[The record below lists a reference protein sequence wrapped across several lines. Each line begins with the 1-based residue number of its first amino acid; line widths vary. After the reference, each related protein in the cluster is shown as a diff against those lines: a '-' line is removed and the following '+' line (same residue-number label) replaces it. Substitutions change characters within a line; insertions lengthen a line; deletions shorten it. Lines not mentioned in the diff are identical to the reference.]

1 MEGANDNSNGTTTPR
16 AVPPLLADV
25 EVSNLPGFDVTPTP
39 SPRPQPSPKKA
50 PRPGVSGL
58 PCLSTYL
65 RGSDRAHA
73 GQLMVIARG

>member
-1 MEGANDNSNGTTTPR
+1 MEGANGNSNGTTTPR

-50 PRPGVSGL
+50 PRTGVSGL